1 MKKIDGM
8 NLLPCHNTWSYATQS
23 YRITSVCKFALCN
36 TYIFFQ
42 TITKNPPSKIYY
54 RNDYFCIDFF
64 VISKEKNKI
73 YYLIESYLTIKQIN
87 GTKLNWKLKLP
98 INFYSNK

>member
-23 YRITSVCKFALCN
+23 YRITSVCKFVLCN

-54 RNDYFCIDFF
+54 RNDYFYIDFF
-64 VISKEKNKI
+64 LISKKKKKN
-73 YYLIESYLTIKQIN
+73 LLP
-87 GTKLNWKLKLP
+87 NWELFNNKTNQWHKVKLK
-98 INFYSNK
+98 IKITY